1 VVKKQSD
8 RVNLKPMKGFQRLIF
23 LSILGTYLVILAG
36 AVVRGTG
43 SGLGCPD
50 WPRCFGQWVPP
61 MDISEL
67 PVNYK
72 EVYKIAGKTIADF
85 DPFKT
90 WTEYINRLL
99 GVVLGFLI
107 VILFGMSFK
116 MRHFE
121 KNIPW
126 FCGGLLFLILI
137 QGGVGA
143 LVVSTH
149 LKPFII
155 TIHMFLAV
163 VLLFGLLYLRKY
175 CEDLQDTRIVQ
186 KVDQRGLLLTRIL
199 VGLTFFQVLLGTQ
212 VRQEVDHFMRDTMEA
227 TASTIMNFL
236 GIGFFIHRSF
246 SLVIVA
252 LFVYLLAHFHRQRYN
267 RAAFFL
273 TLMAFFSV
281 LGNIATGITL
291 NYFGFPA
298 NAQPPHL
305 FFGILALGFLYTL
318 GLNLRGTLLDD

>member
-1 VVKKQSD
+1 
-8 RVNLKPMKGFQRLIF
+8 MKGFQRLIF
-23 LSILGTYLVILAG
+23 FSILGTYLVILAG

-67 PVNYK
+67 PADYK
-72 EVYKIAGKTIADF
+72 EVFKISGKTIADF

-99 GVVLGFLI
+99 GVILGFSI
-107 VILFGMSFK
+107 IGLFVSSFK
-116 MRHFE
+116 VRNYE
-121 KNIPW
+121 RSLPW
-126 FCGGLLFLILI
+126 FCAGLLVLILI

-163 VLLFGLLYLRKY
+163 LLLFGLLYLRKY
-175 CEDLQDTRIVQ
+175 CDDLQNTAIVQ
-186 KVDQRGLLLTRIL
+186 KVDAKALLISRIL
-199 VGLTFFQVLLGTQ
+199 VAATFIQVMLGTQ
-212 VRQEVDHFMRDTMEA
+212 VRQQVDHFMRDTAEA
-227 TASTIMNFL
+227 NSETIISFL
-236 GIGFFIHRSF
+236 GGLFYVHRTF
-246 SLVIVA
+246 SLVIIG
-252 LFVYLLAHFHRQRYN
+252 LFIYLLVYLHRARFN
-267 RAAFFL
+267 RS
-273 TLMAFFSV
+273 AFFSTILAFICV
-281 LGNIATGITL
+281 GANVASGIAL
-291 NYFGFPA
+291 NYFEFPA

-305 FFGILALGFLYTL
+305 FFGVMTL
-318 GLNLRGTLLDD
+318 GLLYGLTLNLRGTLLED

>member
-1 VVKKQSD
+1 MKKQSD
-8 RVNLKPMKGFQRLIF
+8 HATLCLMKAFQRIIF
-23 LSILGTYLVILAG
+23 FSIVGTYLVILAG

-61 MDISEL
+61 MELSEL
-67 PVNYK
+67 PSDYK
-72 EVYKIAGKTIADF
+72 EIYKIAGKTIADF

-99 GVVLGFLI
+99 GVILGFLI
-107 VILFGMSFK
+107 VILFGLSFG
-116 MRHFE
+116 MRKYE

-126 FCGGLLFLILI
+126 FCAGLLFLILV

-155 TIHMFLAV
+155 TVHMFLAV

-175 CEDLQDTRIVQ
+175 CEDLQDTAIVQ
-186 KVDQRGLLLTRIL
+186 KVDTKGLLYSRIL
-199 VGLTFFQVLLGTQ
+199 IGLTFFQVLMGTQ
-212 VRQEVDHFMRDTMEA
+212 VRQQVDHYMRDTLQ
-227 TASTIMNFL
+227 ASNETVISFL
-236 GIGFFIHRSF
+236 GAIFYIHRSF
-246 SLVIVA
+246 SFVIIG
-252 LFVYLLAHFHRQRYN
+252 LFIYLIVYFHKQRYN
-267 RAAFFL
+267 RSAFFT
-273 TLMAFFSV
+273 TLLAFFCV
-281 LGNIATGITL
+281 LGNTATGITL
-291 NYFGFPA
+291 NYFNFPA

-305 FFGILALGFLYTL
+305 FFGVMCLGLLYSL
-318 GLNLRGTLLDD
+318 SLNLRGTLLDD

>member
-1 VVKKQSD
+1 
-8 RVNLKPMKGFQRLIF
+8 MKSFQRI
-23 LSILGTYLVILAG
+23 LSLAILGTYLVILAG
-36 AVVRGTG
+36 SVVRGTG

-61 MDISEL
+61 VDISEL
-67 PVNYK
+67 PVDYK

-107 VILFGMSFK
+107 VLLFGASFK
-116 MRHFE
+116 LKEIE

-126 FCGGLLFLILI
+126 FCGGLLLLII
-137 QGGVGA
+137 VQGGVGA

-155 TIHMFLAV
+155 TIHMFLA
-163 VLLFGLLYLRKY
+163 LIQLFGLLYLRKY
-175 CEDLQDTRIVQ
+175 CNDLQDTSLVPPTDT
-186 KVDQRGLLLTRIL
+186 KALSLTKIL
-199 VGLTFFQVLLGTQ
+199 ISLSFIQVLMGTQ
-212 VRQEVDHFMRDTMEA
+212 VRQQVDYLIRDTMQA
-227 TASTIMNFL
+227 THLTVIDQL
-236 GIGFFIHRSF
+236 GAIFYIHRSF
-246 SLVIVA
+246 SLVIIG
-252 LFVYLLAHFHRQRYN
+252 LFIYLLYYFHRN
-267 RAAFFL
+267 RFNRGEFFVTVLAFFC
-273 TLMAFFSV
+273 V
-281 LGNIATGITL
+281 LGNVVTGITL

-305 FFGILALGFLYTL
+305 FLGVLNL
-318 GLNLRGTLLDD
+318 GLLYGLSLNLKGSLLQD